1 MKPQAE
7 ANSIYQPAA
16 QAIQAQGPA
25 ITQLYNSL
33 VQGLQNNATQSQ
45 AGIMDWAARAGV
57 AAPQLN
63 TQVGQ
68 ALQGEV
74 GMQGAILGAGAAENQ
89 AAQGQQLGALNVDKA
104 AAIQALTDSLSQS
117 NRESQKNRYEL
128 SDLTRQAQLEQTKN
142 QYSYDERLAA
152 IKQQEAAAAR
162 ARAAA
167 AAKASELR
175 GEMFIRGR
183 DKNTG
188 QANYGFK
195 DKNGKAISAGR
206 YAEING
212 LDVRDV
218 LAEMVEGGDLYA
230 QGALTQLAKD
240 PNPLENRDRYKK
252 QFGKLFWGT

>member
-63 TQVGQ
+63 AQVGQ

-167 AAKASELR
+167 AAKASEPK
-175 GEMFIRGR
+175 GEMFVRGKGK
-183 DKNTG
+183 DGSVNF
-188 QANYGFK
+188 GFK
-195 DKNGKAISAGR
+195 NKSGKAISAGR

-212 LDVRDV
+212 LDIRDV
-218 LAEMVEGGDLYA
+218 LANMAA
-230 QGALTQLAKD
+230 QGDRYSEAVLRQLNAD
-240 PNPLENRDRYKK
+240 PDPSARLDRYKK
-252 QFGKLFWGT
+252 TYSKLFWGT